1 MLIKIIFLF
10 INYFQIQG
18 RQNHVEA
25 WKMQQKATAARILCT
40 LLLGTY
46 LTGGYGEKVAWGAP
60 GTIADDLNIKGSGTV
75 YFYGE
80 SISAGDVNPKATAWG
95 NNAKAYG

>member
-1 MLIKIIFLF
+1 MSKRGKCRKKQL
-10 INYFQIQG
+10 
-18 RQNHVEA
+18 
-25 WKMQQKATAARILCT
+25 AARILCT

-95 NNAKAYG
+95 NNAKAYGQYSTA